1 MIDEMHTDS
10 YNDKPRRTRRRLH
23 IEYLIS
29 LIGYEPAIRFCLE
42 YAGCPLPPRD
52 RVLRF
57 VRRQSIVA
65 DHLHHSLPLRQL
77 AGKYKMTPGVVRKI
91 INEHLEA
98 EREMKKLNDRL
109 EAIQA
114 RRRNREA
121 G

>member
-1 MIDEMHTDS
+1 MNTDLNN
-10 YNDKPRRTRRRLH
+10 NDKTSRTRRRLH

-29 LIGYEPAIRFCLE
+29 LIGYEPAIRFCME
-42 YAGCPLPPRD
+42 YSGCQLPPRN

-65 DHLHHSLPLRQL
+65 DHLHHSLTLRQL
-77 AGKYKMTPGVVRKI
+77 AGKYKMTSGAVRKI

-109 EAIQA
+109 EAI
-114 RRRNREA
+114 RS
-121 G
+121 